1 LRRPAA
7 AIAAL
12 VALSLLGSACTVGP
26 SYKRPPVAVPA
37 QVYGQAAPEAESLAD
52 VPWWEVFQD
61 PALRALVT
69 EALQRGYDVRIA
81 AARVEE
87 ARARYGIA
95 RAAAFPQLGFAAGYQ
110 RQHLPDSST
119 TDPVSTNQIVAS
131 VSVGWELDVWGRV
144 RRLSE
149 AARAQYFATE
159 EARRGVMLSL
169 LSEVASAYFE
179 LRELDAEL
187 ANARAAQA
195 AFQET
200 LDLFNRRLAG
210 GAASA
215 LETSRAEASLAAVS
229 AEIPALE
236 RDIVA
241 RENQIDLLLGRVPG
255 PVARGLDL
263 EAQPIPPRVPAGLPS
278 TLLERRPD
286 LRASEQDLVAATA
299 NVGAARAQFFPTLSL
314 TGAAGGASS
323 ELSHL
328 VGSNPA
334 WTIGAGLLGPI
345 FQGGRIRS
353 QYRVSLAQLE
363 QARLHYE
370 QDVTRALG
378 EVSTSLVALQK
389 LEEAEAQRRRAVTAN
404 ENAVRLARLR
414 YTSGLS
420 AYFEVLDALQQ
431 LFLSENSL
439 TQTRRDRLLSLAQ
452 FYEALGGGW
461 PMTPGGP
468 APETAPRP

>member
-1 LRRPAA
+1 LRRLS
-7 AIAAL
+7 AL
-12 VALSLLGSACTVGP
+12 LALALLPGCVVGP
-26 SYKRPPVAVPA
+26 NYKRPPVAVPD
-37 QVYGQAAPEAESLAD
+37 QVYGQAAPDSESLAD
-52 VPWWEVFQD
+52 LPWWDVFKD
-61 PALRALVT
+61 PVLRGLVRDALRD
-69 EALQRGYDVRIA
+69 GYDVRIA

-95 RAAAFPQLGFAAGYQ
+95 RAAAFPQIGYSAGYE

-119 TDPVSTNQIVAS
+119 SDPVSANDVVAS

-149 AARAQYFATE
+149 AARAQYLSTE

-179 LRELDAEL
+179 LRERDAEL
-187 ANARAAQA
+187 ANARRAQA

-200 LDLFNRRLAG
+200 LDLFNRRLEG

-215 LETSRAEASLAAVS
+215 LETSRAEAALAAVS
-229 AEIPALE
+229 ADIPTLE
-236 RDIVA
+236 REIVA
-241 RENQIDLLLGRVPG
+241 RENQIDFLLGRVPG
-255 PVARGLDL
+255 PVARGADL
-263 EAQPIPPRVPAGLPS
+263 EGQPIPPRIPAGLPS
-278 TLLERRPD
+278 ALLVRRPD
-286 LRASEQDLVAATA
+286 LRSAEQELVAANA
-299 NVGAARAQFFPTLSL
+299 NVGASRAEFFPTLSL
-314 TGAAGGASS
+314 TGGAGGASS

-328 VGSNPA
+328 LGSNPA
-334 WTIGAGLLGPI
+334 WTIGAGLVGPL

-353 QYRVSLAQLE
+353 QYRVSVAQFE
-363 QARLHYE
+363 QARLRYE
-370 QDVTRALG
+370 QDVNRALG
-378 EVSTSLVALQK
+378 EVSTSLVALAK
-389 LEEAEAQRRRAVTAN
+389 LEEAEIQRRRAVTAN

-431 LFLSENSL
+431 LFQSENSL
-439 TQTRRDRLLSLAQ
+439 AQTRRDRLVALAQ

-461 PMTPGGP
+461 PMV
-468 APETAPRP
+468 APVSSPE

>member
-1 LRRPAA
+1 MRRL
-7 AIAAL
+7 AAL
-12 VALSLLGSACTVGP
+12 LALALLPGCVVGP
-26 SYKRPPVAVPA
+26 NYKRPPVAVPE
-37 QVYGQAAPEAESLAD
+37 QVYGQAAPDSDSLAD
-52 VPWWEVFQD
+52 LPWWDVFKD
-61 PALRALVT
+61 RALRDLVE
-69 EALQRGYDVRIA
+69 EALRNGYDVRIA

-95 RAAAFPQLGFAAGYQ
+95 RAAAFPQVGYSVGYQ

-119 TDPVSTNQIVAS
+119 SDPVSTNDVVAS

-144 RRLSE
+144 RRLNE
-149 AARAQYFATE
+149 AARAQYLSTE

-187 ANARAAQA
+187 ANARSAEA

-200 LDLFNRRLAG
+200 FDLFNRRLEG

-215 LETSRAEASLAAVS
+215 LETSRAEAALAEVS
-229 AEIPALE
+229 AQIPILE
-236 RDIVA
+236 REIVA
-241 RENQIDLLLGRVPG
+241 RENQIDFLRGRAPG
-255 PVARGLDL
+255 PVARGADL
-263 EAQPIPPRVPAGLPS
+263 EGQPLPPRVPAGLPS
-278 TLLERRPD
+278 ALLSRRPD
-286 LRASEQDLVAATA
+286 LRAAEQDLVAANA
-299 NVGAARAQFFPTLSL
+299 SVGVSRADFFPTLSL
-314 TGAAGGASS
+314 TGGAGGASS

-328 VGSNPA
+328 LGSNPA
-334 WTIGAGLLGPI
+334 WTIGAGLVGPL

-353 QYRVSLAQLE
+353 QYRVSVAQFE
-363 QARLHYE
+363 QARLRYE
-370 QDVTRALG
+370 QDVNRALG

-389 LEEAEAQRRRAVTAN
+389 LEQAEAQRRRAAAAN

-431 LFLSENSL
+431 LFLSQNSL
-439 TQTRRDRLLSLAQ
+439 AQTRRDRLVALAQ
-452 FYEALGGGW
+452 LYEALGGGW
-461 PMTPGGP
+461 PMVPGSVAATDTP
-468 APETAPRP
+468 AIPR

>member
-1 LRRPAA
+1 LRRLS
-7 AIAAL
+7 AL
-12 VALSLLGSACTVGP
+12 LALAFLSGCTVGP
-26 SYKRPPVAVPA
+26 NYKRPPVVVPE
-37 QVYGQAAPEAESLAD
+37 QVYGQATSDSDSLAD
-52 VPWWEVFQD
+52 LPWWDVFKD
-61 PALRALVT
+61 PVLRGLVEEALRN
-69 EALQRGYDVRIA
+69 GYDVRIA

-95 RAAAFPQLGFAAGYQ
+95 RAAAFPQLGYSVGYA

-119 TDPVSTNQIVAS
+119 SDPVSKNEVVAS

-144 RRLSE
+144 RRLDE
-149 AARAQYFATE
+149 AARALYLSTE

-179 LRELDAEL
+179 LRETDAEL
-187 ANARAAQA
+187 ANARRAEA

-200 LDLFNRRLAG
+200 FDLFNRRLEG

-215 LETSRAEASLAAVS
+215 LETSRAEAALAAVS
-229 AEIPALE
+229 AEIPILE
-236 RDIVA
+236 REIVA

-255 PVARGLDL
+255 PVARGADL
-263 EAQPIPPRVPAGLPS
+263 EGQPIPPRVPAGLPS
-278 TLLERRPD
+278 ALLVRRPD
-286 LRASEQDLVAATA
+286 LRSAEQELVAANA
-299 NVGAARAQFFPTLSL
+299 NVGASRADFFPTLSL
-314 TGAAGGASS
+314 TGGAGGASS

-328 VGSNPA
+328 LGSNPA
-334 WTIGAGLLGPI
+334 WTIGAGLVGPL

-353 QYRVSLAQLE
+353 QYRVSVAQFE
-363 QARLHYE
+363 QARLRYE
-370 QDVTRALG
+370 QDVSRALG

-389 LEEAEAQRRRAVTAN
+389 LEEAEIQRRRAVAAN

-431 LFLSENSL
+431 LFQSENSL
-439 TQTRRDRLLSLAQ
+439 AQTRRDRLVALAQ

-461 PMTPGGP
+461 PMA
-468 APETAPRP
+468 APVGSPPVTSPE